1 MYIREIPNE
10 YRDLVKQIMTKQQT
24 NFILSG
30 NDKETLFNLY
40 YRYIVKLRQGET
52 VESRMRQDFN
62 CSACIGK
69 VIHYFKNAV
78 LQW

>member
-1 MYIREIPNE
+1 MYIREIPHE
-10 YRDLVKQIMTKQQT
+10 YRSLVNQIMTKQQT

-30 NDKETLFNLY
+30 NDKEMLFNLY
-40 YRYIVKLRQGET
+40 YRYIVKLRKGET
-52 VESRMRQDFN
+52 VEGRMRQDFN

-78 LQW
+78 SEW